1 MKTTSLQL
9 SDIQINNIS
18 SKLLIIFAMYNSNP
32 QAPTGYLYLNIKGV
46 KKNQTV
52 HSFLHNFFVFD
63 SICMKIRQNM
73 YE

>member
-46 KKNQTV
+46 KKKPNGSQF
-52 HSFLHNFFVFD
+52 SL
-63 SICMKIRQNM
+63 
-73 YE
+73 